1 MKLKRKSILVFV
13 IVFAV
18 LVLAGCNTTSATTTT
33 TTTTSVTTATTESS
47 ATTTTT
53 TVSTQPETFTVSFET
68 FGGSA
73 VTTLSVE
80 DGTLLSEA
88 TSTLEDYS
96 LLGWYLE
103 DSFDT
108 EWNFSTDTVTSNI
121 TLYAK
126 WQFSYMLSGEGT
138 ETTPYLV
145 STAKDLNV
153 IRDGQFVTTAEMY
166 FEQTADLTI
175 ETTFEDIDGAVF
187 NGTYNGE
194 GFTIT
199 VTGDSGVFYQ
209 NAGTITNLN
218 LVGDIETDSVNSI
231 GMLANYN
238 AGTVSLINV
247 SGIGIRSLVGT
258 VGTLEDGIGGA
269 GAIVGTN
276 LSTGLITNS
285 ESHTNIQARV
295 GGGGIVGNNQGTVTL
310 CSSWGTVGEQE
321 VIYISEAEAS
331 VGKFSYMGGI
341 AGLNS
346 GDVLQSQNRGRVFA
360 QRAGNTLEVATNGN
374 KVFGGIVGYNYA
386 DGLVS
391 ECYNAYGTAGSTVHA
406 DRIVGGIVGQNF
418 GTVTYSYSPA
428 NIGGRAN
435 IGGIIGLSDESEGS
449 VAYVAYSWSNSNF
462 RSDGNETDEIA
473 PFLSTDAS
481 NWYSVSKYCDYSYY
495 HATRGMA
502 PTGEGNLDGVSVT
515 LDLTAILNTGLASGS
530 EKYIITDGS
539 SSGNA
544 KTKLAWQQNSMVF
557 DVEGIE
563 TVVTVPMGNTPLFA
577 GTPEK
582 NGYLFMEWRT
592 VLEDSQ
598 TAWNPSGITANGKVY
613 AYFELATY
621 QIEYILDGGTNDV
634 LNPDSYTLETPSI
647 ALLDPTREGCN
658 FLGWFVGEDEVTTI
672 ELGSYGDLVL
682 TAKWEITA
690 AYITVHYADEN
701 LIDVTLLDLVSAS
714 LTLPVVEQLG
724 FEFLGWSLDGT
735 TVAYLGEAVV
745 TYTDLNPSAVEGVVT
760 LTPLFEQ
767 IFNYT
772 ISYDANGATGTMDD
786 QIMVTGKA
794 GVLNANSFTASGFTF
809 MGWKLNGVLIEDGAS
824 VTDLALSGETA
835 VLVAQWL
842 GTTTTFSSTFDTDGS
857 FLLANETLDPIK
869 LYTFDDW
876 FLYRNGT
883 TNVPEMTGAVVANEL
898 VVDATITTGATSLN
912 FYLYH
917 VINVPGITDKD
928 LFYVTFD
935 AKVNDE
941 TYQTIS
947 VYIRATKVGS
957 TTFRSV
963 TDLTSFTTL
972 GTTYNT
978 FSTTLMVD
986 DSLHADN
993 LLEGNTYYI
1002 LIPLGVPGGGVAGT
1016 FEFTIDNVH
1025 VYKIGSAN

>member
-1 MKLKRKSILVFV
+1 MKLQRKPILLLMIVFVAMILV
-13 IVFAV
+13 
-18 LVLAGCNTTSATTTT
+18 GCTTTSATTATSATTTT
-33 TTTTSVTTATTESS
+33 STTETTTTSTNTTETSQ
-47 ATTTTT
+47 AT
-53 TVSTQPETFTVSFET
+53 TFTVSFET

-73 VTTLSVE
+73 VTEVTVE
-80 DGTLLSEA
+80 DGSLLSAA
-88 TSTLEDYS
+88 TSSMEDYS

-103 DSFDT
+103 DSYET
-108 EWNFSTDTVTSNI
+108 EWNFSTNTVTGNI

-138 ETTPYLV
+138 EASPYLV
-145 STAKDLNV
+145 ATAKDLNV
-153 IRDGQFVTTAEMY
+153 IRNGQFVTTSEMV

-175 ETTFEDIDGAVF
+175 ETVFEDIDGVVF
-187 NGTYNGE
+187 NGSYDGA
-194 GFTIT
+194 GFAIT

-209 NAGTITNLN
+209 NQGTISNLN
-218 LVGDIETDSVNSI
+218 IIGDIETDSVDSI
-231 GMLANYN
+231 GMLANFN
-238 AGTVSLINV
+238 SGTISMINV
-247 SGIGIRSLVGT
+247 SGEGIRSLVGV

-276 LSTGLITNS
+276 LSDGVITNS
-285 ESHTNIQARV
+285 ESNTNVQARV
-295 GGGGIVGNNQGTVTL
+295 GGGGIVGNNQGSITL
-310 CSSWGTVGEQE
+310 CSSWGTVGEKE

-331 VGKFSYMGGI
+331 IGKFSYMGGI

-360 QRAGNTLEVATNGN
+360 QRAGNNLDVATNGN

-435 IGGIIGLSDESEGS
+435 IGGIVGLSDESEGS

-473 PFLSTDAS
+473 PFLNTDVS
-481 NWYSVSKYCDYSYY
+481 NWYSVSKYCDNCYY
-495 HATRGMA
+495 HGTRGMA
-502 PTGEGNLDGVSVT
+502 PTGEGNLAGVSVT
-515 LDLTAILNTGLASGS
+515 LDMAELLNSGLAVGS
-530 EKYIITDGS
+530 EKFIVTDGS

-544 KTKLAWQQNSMVF
+544 KTKLVWQQNTMTF
-557 DVEGIE
+557 NVEGVE
-563 TVVTVPMGNTPLFA
+563 TQVTVPMGNTPLYE
-577 GTPEK
+577 GTPSKE
-582 NGYLFMEWRT
+582 GYLFIEWRT
-592 VLEDSQ
+592 ALDDNLS
-598 TAWNPSGITANGKVY
+598 TWNPTGITANGKVY
-613 AYFELATY
+613 AYFELASY
-621 QIEYILDGGTNDV
+621 QIEYVLDGGTNDAG
-634 LNPDSYTLETPSI
+634 NPDTFTYLTTTI
-647 ALLDPTREGCN
+647 TLLDPSREGCN
-658 FLGWFVGEDEVTTI
+658 FLGWFIGETEVTSI
-672 ELGSYGDLVL
+672 DLGSFASLVL

-690 AYITVHYADEN
+690 PFITIHYVDES
-701 LIDVTLLDLVSAS
+701 LVDVTLLDLVSES
-714 LTLPVVEQLG
+714 LTLPVVELAG
-724 FEFLGWSLDGT
+724 YEFLGWSLDTT
-735 TVAYLGEAVV
+735 TVAYLGDAVV
-745 TYTDLNPSAVEGVVT
+745 TYADLQASAVEGVVT

-767 IFNYT
+767 IFNYN

-786 QIMVTGKA
+786 QVMVTGKA
-794 GVLNANSFTASGFTF
+794 GVLTALGFSADGFTF
-809 MGWKLNGVLIEDGAS
+809 MGWKYNGVIIEDGAS

-842 GTTTTFSSTFDTDGS
+842 GTTNLFVGGTFDTNGT
-857 FLLANETLDPIK
+857 FALANEVLDPVK

-883 TNVPEMTGAVVANEL
+883 TNVPSMTAAVVNNEL
-898 VVDATITTGATSLN
+898 VVNATVATGATSLN

-917 VINVPGITDKD
+917 AIEVPGITDKD
-928 LFYVTFD
+928 LYYVTFD
-935 AKVNDE
+935 AKVNDV

-947 VYIRATKVGS
+947 VYIRATKIGS

-963 TDLTSFTTL
+963 TALTSFTTL
-972 GTTYNT
+972 GQTYDT

-1002 LIPLGVPGGGVAGT
+1002 LIPLGVPDGGMVGT
-1016 FEFTIDNVH
+1016 FEFTIDNVTL
-1025 VYKIGSAN
+1025 YKIGPAN